1 MQPILNHGGKLE
13 GKEKDCKAL
22 LNGTHEQMMLSI
34 SKESAELILENDI
47 ESCLSRL
54 RTRDYFL
61 AGTGQ
66 LICLVFQCGLR
77 GVEEKII
84 KRWEN
89 GTSQGQLFIS
99 KIKNQV
105 YERVAEILIASFLA
119 DQTPK
124 RIFRDIDGFDLC
136 W

>member
-22 LNGTHEQMMLSI
+22 LNGTGTHEQMMLSI

-105 YERVAEILIASFLA
+105 YERAAEILIASFLA
-119 DQTPK
+119 GQTPK
-124 RIFRDIDGFDLC
+124 RTIKLYGIMR
-136 W
+136 